1 MDGGPKH
8 WRIFFGRIGHHL
20 DGSLA
25 SFLLLILAAALLCF
39 GRLGCPLQ
47 EPKEPRNAEKTRQM
61 LEKGNLVIPQLHG
74 LPYYDK
80 PPLLYWLIMASY
92 ALFGVHDWAA
102 RLIPCGAAFLS
113 VLLTYFWGRQTVG
126 PRAAFA
132 GAIILCL
139 SGRFVYLGRLV
150 TMNSLLCLWVVA
162 ALSMAHCAFRGPTLR
177 WGWWLLSAIA
187 CALGLL
193 TKGPVA

>member
-1 MDGGPKH
+1 RRNLGFLGA
-8 WRIFFGRIGHHL
+8 R
-20 DGSLA
+20 LA
-25 SFLLLILAAALLCF
+25 NSYIHVAALFAVSTLLFF

-47 EPKEPRNAEKTRQM
+47 EPEEPRYAEIARQM
-61 LEKGNLVIPQLHG
+61 LEKGNLVVPVLHG

-80 PPLLYWLIMASY
+80 PPLLYWLIMGCY

-102 RLIPCGAAFLS
+102 RLVSCGACFLS
-113 VLLTYFWGRQTVG
+113 IWLTYLWGRQTVG

-162 ALSMAHCAFRGPTLR
+162 ALGFAHCALH
-177 WGWWLLSAIA
+177 
-187 CALGLL
+187 
-193 TKGPVA
+193 